1 MTTDESRFKATLL
14 YEITETKRN
23 FVSFRFEQR
32 PNMRNFVPF
41 RFEQNCKT
49 GFFDSFRFE
58 RNWNWCN
65 FVSFRFERS
74 KKTCFSFRF
83 VSNTKNLVSNNPTA
97 YLLACIFCRPSPSPD
112 VLVAIL
118 DWIIWIVLKVPL
130 MNLLRYRR
138 TDRRVKSRNTL
149 VRTLQ

>member
-49 GFFDSFRFE
+49 GFFVSFRFE
-58 RNWNWCN
+58 KNWNWCN

-83 VSNTKNLVSNNPTA
+83 VSNTKNLVSNNPIHKSILKKKQQQKPKHGHA
-97 YLLACIFCRPSPSPD
+97 QSKFICGFVWPRCYLSLGYPWQGRS
-112 VLVAIL
+112 LG
-118 DWIIWIVLKVPL
+118 K
-130 MNLLRYRR
+130 RG
-138 TDRRVKSRNTL
+138 
-149 VRTLQ
+149 